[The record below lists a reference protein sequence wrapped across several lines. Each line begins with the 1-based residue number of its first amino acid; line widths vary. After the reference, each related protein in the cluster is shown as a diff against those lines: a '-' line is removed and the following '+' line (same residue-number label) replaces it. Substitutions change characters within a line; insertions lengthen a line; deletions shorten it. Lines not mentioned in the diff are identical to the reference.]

1 MQIKQALTIAAEK
14 CKNSSTPSLDVRV
27 ILCKVLS
34 LSQEQLLI
42 KYNDQLSALE
52 EEQFFILLERRV
64 SMEPI
69 AYIVGK
75 QEFYG
80 RDFVVD
86 KSVLIPRPETELLAE
101 SIIEDYKARHLGE
114 DIKILELGTGSGAIS
129 VTIASEILITDI
141 LAVDISREALNLAE
155 INAHNNRVGKQ
166 IKFIQ
171 SNWFSNIR
179 EGKYDYIVSNP
190 PYIAYHEKSYVS
202 PSTILFEPD
211 LALYADDDGL
221 AAYKAI
227 ISSASSYLKPG
238 GKLFFEIGYNQR
250 DKVLDILKGY
260 GFTESVTK
268 RDLAGHDRVI
278 IAWRYPL

>member
-101 SIIEDYKARHLGE
+101 SIIEDYNARHLGE

-227 ISSASSYLKPG
+227 ISSAYSYLKPG